1 MAGDESKQITEPSR
15 RALKLEKQELRCSAG
30 SSQARE
36 VMGKTTGIS
45 TPRKPVELRYEDLVA
60 NKNLSTEIEEV
71 SVWEGRK

>member
-1 MAGDESKQITEPSR
+1 MAGDEPKQITEPSR

-45 TPRKPVELRYEDLVA
+45 TPVELRYEDLVA

-71 SVWEGRK
+71 SA